1 MARSSRQ
8 RPARQR
14 RRPGRSPTCGRAP
27 TTGATWSRSSRAAR
41 SPRRWSSRMA
51 EIELVL
57 NGERRRLSVEPYRSL
72 LDMLRNEAGL
82 TGTKK
87 GCDVGDCGACTVL
100 VDGKPVNSCL
110 MLGVE
115 ANGCNI
121 VTIEGLQPAPDRLH
135 PLQESFVAL
144 GGAQCGFCTPGM
156 IMMAKAI
163 LDENPDPTEAEIR
176 FGIAGNICRCTGY
189 TKIVEA
195 IQHAAKELN
204 RE

>member
-1 MARSSRQ
+1 MKIRLDINGE
-8 RPARQR
+8 ARQL
-14 RRPGRSPTCGRAP
+14 
-27 TTGATWSRSSRAAR
+27 
-41 SPRRWSSRMA
+41 
-51 EIELVL
+51 E
-57 NGERRRLSVEPYRSL
+57 VEPYRSL
-72 LDMLRNEAGL
+72 LDVLRVEAGL

-115 ANGCNI
+115 ADGAK
-121 VTIEGLQPAPDRLH
+121 VTTIEGLQPAPDRLH
-135 PLQESFVAL
+135 PLQEAFIRF

-156 IMMAKAI
+156 IMMAAA
-163 LDENPDPTEAEIR
+163 LLAENPRPSEDEIR

-195 IQHAAKELN
+195 IQVAAKEMG
-204 RE
+204 